1 LAPAGL
7 GPQQIVFALA
17 FAIYAVVFNR
27 VAWLRGETVWFQLG
41 ARNGSLVALGAGFAA
56 LSAVG
61 LLAWYAMARPNL
73 AYLVRT
79 FIPGW
84 PLWLLV
90 PAAIVFSMINAA
102 LEEAAFFWKRSTP
115 RSVLDQLPLRCRP
128 SPLVLFITERASRAV
143 RSAWDSRS
151 TARRSLHRRHR
162 SFSRLSARSQSG
174 AASTRR
180 RRVRY
185 A

>member
-102 LEEAAFFWKRSTP
+102 LEEA
-115 RSVLDQLPLRCRP
+115 LDTTLGPGPIADTAQ
-128 SPLVLFITERASRAV
+128 A
-143 RSAWDSRS
+143 RSA
-151 TARRSLHRRHR
+151 
-162 SFSRLSARSQSG
+162 
-174 AASTRR
+174 
-180 RRVRY
+180 RRVSHVRRLRDQVSFRTY
-185 A
+185 VRNSPARQT

>member
-17 FAIYAVVFNR
+17 FAIYAVVFNW

-73 AYLVRT
+73 ADLVRT

-90 PAAIVFSMINAA
+90 PAAIMFSMINAA
-102 LEEAAFFWKRSTP
+102 LEEAAYRGVLLEALDTTLGPGPIAVALQAVAFGALHYRAGFP
-115 RSVLDQLPLRCRP
+115 RG
-128 SPLVLFITERASRAV
+128 AV
-143 RSAWDSRS
+143 GVGLAFNGPPKPPPTS
-151 TARRSLHRRHR
+151 
-162 SFSRLSARSQSG
+162 
-174 AASTRR
+174 
-180 RRVRY
+180 
-185 A
+185 